1 MPNIDIGSLVTVIV
15 SLFGGGVV
23 GVVIKS
29 FTEKKKIDAEADN
42 TNIKSI
48 LEIDQRMNERMAKLE
63 ERVANLEQEN
73 YKLSME
79 KLNLEKENHRLE
91 TEIKLLHEQIETL
104 TKENKEL
111 KQELKKLQNK
121 EGKNGPNIRN
131 E

>member
-23 GVVIKS
+23 GVVIKY

-91 TEIKLLHEQIETL
+91 AEIKLLHEQIEAL